1 MVDAP
6 VSRLGVLGG
15 TFDPIHFGHLAA
27 GSEVHAALGLDL
39 TLVVPTAT
47 QPFKDGG
54 TDARH
59 RLAMCELAIE
69 SDDRFAVSDI
79 DVARGGVTYTV
90 DTLEE
95 LHRQYPG
102 AEIFFITGADS
113 LATLPQWRDPERIE
127 ELCTLVGV
135 TRPGHSLTSVEPGR
149 TVVEVPS
156 LDVSSTDVRGRV
168 ASGAPI
174 RYLVPRR
181 VADYIREH
189 GLYAEER

>member
-1 MVDAP
+1 MDAT
-6 VSRLGVLGG
+6 VSRIGVLGG

-59 RLAMCELAIE
+59 RLEMCRLAIE
-69 SDDRFAVSDI
+69 SDERFQVSDV

-90 DTLEE
+90 DTLED
-95 LHRQYPG
+95 LHREYPE
-102 AEIFFITGADS
+102 AELFFITGADS
-113 LATLPQWRDPERIE
+113 LATLPRWRDPARIE

-135 TRPGHSLTSVEPGR
+135 TRPGHSLTSAEAAR

-156 LDVSSTDVRGRV
+156 LDVSSTDVRWRV

-181 VADYIREH
+181 VADYIRDH
-189 GLYAEER
+189 GLYAEE